1 MKKLII
7 ILFLIL
13 ITPIFS
19 IAEEENILGYEK
31 TETISLFDYLHD
43 NSKRK
48 RHLKINSND
57 DVTYKGKV
65 IMTPTGKTINDES
78 SGDSYLWMKIYFV
91 ANGSKPRKGCD
102 ERDTINN
109 GIYGLGCYIDTPEEA
124 YKLQIEKTIK
134 DEFPKTKK
142 LIDIEVANAKETYK
156 KYRKD
161 KNRQENFDEYVFSMQ
176 DYQRGIEALETIFA
190 SKLIDVTRNFNDI
203 ENKIPA
209 TDFAGTLYDFLQ
221 PYFNENN
228 IDYKKCDKL
237 SKYTAIKIK
246 EIDNLIDKM

>member
-19 IAEEENILGYEK
+19 IAEEENILGYKK

-48 RHLKINSND
+48 RHLKINSNG
-57 DVTYKGKV
+57 DVTYKGK
-65 IMTPTGKTINDES
+65 IIITPTGKTINDES

-102 ERDTINN
+102 ERDTISN
-109 GIYGLGCYIDTPEEA
+109 GIYGLGRYIDTPEEE

-134 DEFPKTKK
+134 DEFSKTKK
-142 LIDIEVANAKETYK
+142 LIDIEVANAKKTYK
-156 KYRKD
+156 KYHKD
-161 KNRQENFDEYVFSMQ
+161 KNKKEKIDEYIFIMQ
-176 DYQRGIEALETIFA
+176 GYQRGIEAYETIFV
-190 SKLIDVTRNFNDI
+190 SKLIDVTANFNDI

-209 TDFAGTLYDFLQ
+209 TDFAGTMFDFLL
-221 PYFNENN
+221 PYFQENN
-228 IDYKKCDKL
+228 IDYKKYNEL
-237 SKYTAIKIK
+237 SKYASIKIK
-246 EIDNLIDKM
+246 EIDSMLER

>member
-19 IAEEENILGYEK
+19 IAEEENILGYKK

-48 RHLKINSND
+48 RHLKINSNG
-57 DVTYKGKV
+57 DVTYKGK
-65 IMTPTGKTINDES
+65 IIITPTGKTINDES

-109 GIYGLGCYIDTPEEA
+109 GIYGLGCYIYTPEEA
-124 YKLQIEKTIK
+124 YKSQIE
-134 DEFPKTKK
+134 
-142 LIDIEVANAKETYK
+142 
-156 KYRKD
+156 
-161 KNRQENFDEYVFSMQ
+161 S
-176 DYQRGIEALETIFA
+176 
-190 SKLIDVTRNFNDI
+190 
-203 ENKIPA
+203 
-209 TDFAGTLYDFLQ
+209 
-221 PYFNENN
+221 
-228 IDYKKCDKL
+228 
-237 SKYTAIKIK
+237 
-246 EIDNLIDKM
+246 